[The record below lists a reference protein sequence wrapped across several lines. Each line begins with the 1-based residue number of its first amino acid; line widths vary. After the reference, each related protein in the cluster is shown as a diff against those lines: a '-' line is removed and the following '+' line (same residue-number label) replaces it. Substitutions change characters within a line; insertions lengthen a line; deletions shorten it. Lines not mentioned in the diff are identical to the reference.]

1 VLAAFYGCYT
11 FVTPAG
17 ALAPS
22 GMELYDFTV
31 LYRRGSLHGNA
42 DALSRMNFD
51 ELAQLTADS
60 NDEDTDI
67 IIFIISL
74 EFDAS
79 TQHAGLF
86 GSNLA
91 LEQDTDATLVWMKQ
105 RLAMDTSHINEE
117 ETELNVQQAKLLTA
131 KKQFVLIKSVLYV
144 RDGRPDGNGHFFRF
158 VVPESAVNL
167 VMRHVH
173 CTATNGHL
181 GVRKS
186 TAKVQERFWWLGWRE
201 AIFDFVRSCMS
212 CQLNKHTQL
221 PRVGALQPIRPL
233 YPGDIVASDIKPLP
247 TSRKGI

>member
-1 VLAAFYGCYT
+1 MLALVLATEHFSFYLSGVHFWARSDHECLQHFMT
-11 FVTPAG
+11 ATRLSPR
-17 ALAPS
+17 LARWRLR
-22 GMELYDFTV
+22 MELYDFTV

-51 ELAQLTADS
+51 ELAQLAADS
-60 NDEDTDI
+60 SDEETDI

-74 EFDAS
+74 EFEAS

-105 RLAMDTSHINEE
+105 RLAMDTSQINEE

-186 TAKVQERFWWLGWRE
+186 TTKVQERFWWLGWRE
-201 AIFDFVRSCMS
+201 AIFDHF
-212 CQLNKHTQL
+212 
-221 PRVGALQPIRPL
+221 
-233 YPGDIVASDIKPLP
+233 
-247 TSRKGI
+247 